1 MNKIEDVLRAV
12 DKEISMWSTYY
23 QSINEMMKERYKTAK
38 KEKDK
43 NKIKE
48 LNESKNK
55 IKFECEIALRT
66 LTWVKET
73 IEKESD

>member
-12 DKEISMWSTYY
+12 DEEISMWSTYY
-23 QSINEMMKERYKTAK
+23 QSIDEMMKERYKTAK
-38 KEKDK
+38 KEKNK

-73 IEKESD
+73 IEKEDD

>member
-23 QSINEMMKERYKTAK
+23 QSIDEMMKERYKK
-38 KEKDK
+38 KKKKKNK

-73 IEKESD
+73 IEKEDD

>member
-23 QSINEMMKERYKTAK
+23 QSIDEMMKERYKTAK

-73 IEKESD
+73 IEKEDD

>member
-12 DKEISMWSTYY
+12 DKEISIWSTYY
-23 QSINEMMKERYKTAK
+23 QSIDEMMKERYKTAK
-38 KEKDK
+38 KEKNK

-73 IEKESD
+73 IEKEDD

>member
-23 QSINEMMKERYKTAK
+23 QSIDEMMKERYKTAK
-38 KEKDK
+38 KEKNK

-73 IEKESD
+73 IEKEDD

>member
-23 QSINEMMKERYKTAK
+23 QSIDEVMKERYKTAK

-73 IEKESD
+73 IEKEDD

>member
-12 DKEISMWSTYY
+12 DKEISVWSTYY
-23 QSINEMMKERYKTAK
+23 QSIDEMMKERYKTAK

-66 LTWVKET
+66 LTWVKEI
-73 IEKESD
+73 IEKEDD

>member
-23 QSINEMMKERYKTAK
+23 QSIDEMMKEQYKTAK

-73 IEKESD
+73 IKKEDD

>member
-1 MNKIEDVLRAV
+1 MNKIEDILRAV

-23 QSINEMMKERYKTAK
+23 QSIDEMMKEWYKTAK
-38 KEKDK
+38 KEKNK

-73 IEKESD
+73 IKKEDD

>member
-12 DKEISMWSTYY
+12 DKEISIWSTYY
-23 QSINEMMKERYKTAK
+23 QSIDEMMKERYKTAK
-38 KEKDK
+38 KEKNK

>member
-12 DKEISMWSTYY
+12 DKEISMWSAYY
-23 QSINEMMKERYKTAK
+23 QSIDEMMKERYKTAK

-55 IKFECEIALRT
+55 ML
-66 LTWVKET
+66 LNL
-73 IEKESD
+73 

>member
-12 DKEISMWSTYY
+12 DKEISIWNTYY
-23 QSINEMMKERYKTAK
+23 QSIDEMMKERYKTAK

-73 IEKESD
+73 IEKEDD

>member
-1 MNKIEDVLRAV
+1 MDKIEDVLRAV

-23 QSINEMMKERYKTAK
+23 QSIDEMMKERYKTAK
-38 KEKDK
+38 KEKNK

-73 IEKESD
+73 IEKEDD

>member
-73 IEKESD
+73 IEKEDD

>member
-1 MNKIEDVLRAV
+1 MNKIEDVLRTV
-12 DKEISMWSTYY
+12 DKEISMWNTYY
-23 QSINEMMKERYKTAK
+23 QSIDEMMKERYKTAK

-73 IEKESD
+73 IEKEDD